1 MLGLFFISVLFQ
13 VFLPTA
19 NAVTLL
25 RSPLTNDPNAL
36 CNDGSQAVYYH
47 QQVGGDDGD
56 GGGVSQAVYYHQHST
71 GQLLYTGLI
80 SDRMSIKRELSMSTI
95 FATIY
100 VNQN

>member
-13 VFLPTA
+13 VFLPAA

-47 QQVGGDDGD
+47 QQVGDDDGD
-56 GGGVSQAVYYHQHST
+56 GGGVPGSLLSST
-71 GQLLYTGLI
+71 LNRSVTLHRV
-80 SDRMSIKRELSMSTI
+80 DFR
-95 FATIY
+95 
-100 VNQN
+100 

>member
-47 QQVGGDDGD
+47 QQVSDDGGDDDADGDGDDGD
-56 GGGVSQAVYYHQHST
+56 DCGYST
-71 GQLLYTGLI
+71 QVDFR
-80 SDRMSIKRELSMSTI
+80 SN
-95 FATIY
+95 
-100 VNQN
+100 VN

>member
-47 QQVGGDDGD
+47 QQVSDDGDDGGDDDADGD
-56 GGGVSQAVYYHQHST
+56 NGDDDD
-71 GQLLYTGLI
+71 I
-80 SDRMSIKRELSMSTI
+80 
-95 FATIY
+95 
-100 VNQN
+100 

>member
-47 QQVGGDDGD
+47 QQVSDERDDGGDDDGD
-56 GGGVSQAVYYHQHST
+56 NST
-71 GQLLYTGLI
+71 QV
-80 SDRMSIKRELSMSTI
+80 DFR
-95 FATIY
+95 
-100 VNQN
+100 